1 MKFLLLTIQCFHSTY
16 TGCVLWV
23 EKNVVE
29 KYRKQLSRF
38 ITWRRSLYYFQCRY
52 EHKLDRLERVDRIQ
66 SYRYI
71 SMISTTNYL
80 AFIFLLQ
87 HVFLKHFRSL
97 YPSIRKSTRQ
107 EKLKSTN
114 DFQFS
119 KYKKVLNKKFRT
131 LNFTFVWDY
140 EKERARRVGIHIMH
154 EEEEKR
160 RMFGWKIFG
169 AHVEISK
176 RDLFEPRGRTGLD
189 SSPEGGEYRKLAPFP
204 IYGALWKIRAPCFA
218 HCP

>member
-1 MKFLLLTIQCFHSTY
+1 M
-16 TGCVLWV
+16 
-23 EKNVVE
+23 E

-52 EHKLDRLERVDRIQ
+52 ERKLDTRLERADRIQ
-66 SYRYI
+66 SYRY
-71 SMISTTNYL
+71 YL

-87 HVFLKHFRSL
+87 LVFLKHFRSL
-97 YPSIRKSTRQ
+97 YPLIRKSTRR

-119 KYKKVLNKKFRT
+119 KYKKVLNKKFQT

-140 EKERARRVGIHIMH
+140 DEKERARRVGIHIMR